1 MRLASSDASGLL
13 EASAACDGRLERLQR
28 RLAPIVAESDGDG
41 STARAYAAFEIL
53 GLVRQTQADNA
64 GARAELMGQ
73 VQLQGASGTTAGLG
87 DDDLGILPALG
98 LVAVLKILA
107 GLALVTVTVSVI
119 ARLYDGFARTAR
131 QENAVAALE
140 RIDSTPGLTPAERQ
154 RRRKAVLGAM
164 RQAKGAGS
172 PWPWVLG
179 VIGAAAAAAWVG
191 TRASQGRPVFKANPA
206 QLGLWD
212 PAKTQVAVKAH
223 SRGWPT

>member
-1 MRLASSDASGLL
+1 
-13 EASAACDGRLERLQR
+13 
-28 RLAPIVAESDGDG
+28 VAERDGQG
-41 STARAYAAFEIL
+41 STARAYAANEIL
-53 GLVRQTQADNA
+53 DLVRQTQADNA

-87 DDDLGILPALG
+87 DDDLGVLPALG
-98 LVAVLKILA
+98 LVAVLKILT
-107 GLALVTVTVSVI
+107 GLALVTVTVAVV
-119 ARLYDGFARTAR
+119 ARLYDGFGRTAR
-131 QENAVAALE
+131 QADAVTALE
-140 RIDSTPGLTPAERQ
+140 RIDSTPGLTTAERQ
-154 RRRKAVLGAM
+154 RRRQAVLAAM

-191 TRASQGRPVFKANPA
+191 TRATQGRPIFKANPA

-212 PAKTQVAVKAH
+212 PAETQVAVKAH